1 MSIYFKLVVQKY
13 PTSKSYGNR
22 GPPEAHTL
30 IMHKSLS
37 TRWDPAS
44 HPWCQNPGLLVNLPK
59 KCESTLL
66 WVVGWVLI
74 VDASPKKPVDT
85 AEGPSLQT
93 ALAVCWRWKH
103 QPFSCSSLSGM
114 SFKRSKQVGI
124 MPTSSKPGGSVCSKR
139 LNLSLLD
146 GEIFDLKFKVEQL
159 KTAKPAKIPSG
170 LPP

>member
-1 MSIYFKLVVQKY
+1 MVKVQNDGNDGSRSIKLQHLPITKTDNYLDQPIVGSLSKRLKVSIYFKLVVQKY

-74 VDASPKKPVDT
+74 VDASPNKNRLTRLKGQVSRLHSLFVGAGNT
-85 AEGPSLQT
+85 SPSL
-93 ALAVCWRWKH
+93 AAR
-103 QPFSCSSLSGM
+103 
-114 SFKRSKQVGI
+114 
-124 MPTSSKPGGSVCSKR
+124 
-139 LNLSLLD
+139 
-146 GEIFDLKFKVEQL
+146 
-159 KTAKPAKIPSG
+159 
-170 LPP
+170 